1 MGRILATAV
10 SFVFLLACATESNNG
25 FGGLGG
31 KTDEFGD
38 AHTSDVDEECIGL
51 DDNCE
56 DPFAA
61 AKDLNLHHVVF
72 SDDLEAPGYEYA
84 NVDTGFNLGGTE
96 FWQKFPGGE
105 NPTFSYSQ
113 GTDYGRRCMYASARR
128 FEAMMADPPAALRIL
143 KDYSRWN
150 GSFFNWN
157 DDYGHPDS
165 WGDASGA
172 RLWAW
177 RTTLV
182 KWISQTSTDGSCYLP
197 TLDMINTLIV
207 DCLDQAGIRIEP
219 GTEAECTEL
228 EGTLVDNAMCVDLT
242 EEQGCCLIQAADGEI
257 QGCRAP

>member
-1 MGRILATAV
+1 MVRILVTAFG
-10 SFVFLLACATESNNG
+10 FVFLMACATESNNG
-25 FGGLGG
+25 FGNLGG
-31 KTDEFGD
+31 KTDEF
-38 AHTSDVDEECIGL
+38 SDVHTGDIDETF
-51 DDNCE
+51 NA
-56 DPFAA
+56 FAA
-61 AKDLNLHHVVF
+61 ALDVNLHHVVF
-72 SDDLEAPGYEYA
+72 PEDLEAPAYA
-84 NVDTGFNLGGTE
+84 YASVDTGFGLGGTE

-105 NPTFSYSQ
+105 NPTFSYYD

-128 FEAMMADPPAALRIL
+128 FEAIMSNPPLGLKIL
-143 KDYSRWN
+143 KDHSKWN

-219 GTEAECTEL
+219 GTEAECTEQA
-228 EGTLVDNAMCVDLT
+228 GTLVDNELCADLT
-242 EEQGCCLIQAADGEI
+242 EDQGCCLINAADGEI